1 LIKLIV
7 PSYCQKII
15 ILVID
20 FVIVSQ
26 LRSALL
32 YSDAPI
38 SYAVPS
44 LVALQTICRKYDTLN
59 WDFRIF
65 PVTFSYRL
73 HYSNRYRTYTKMPL
87 HRLNLLLKAIPL
99 FFHNDKRSLIFFFHR
114 LPLVIRPELYHIRHF
129 VNLIF
134 DTSTFIHSKAWT

>member
-1 LIKLIV
+1 M
-7 PSYCQKII
+7 
-15 ILVID
+15 LVID

-32 YSDAPI
+32 YSDAPV

-44 LVALQTICRKYDTLN
+44 LVALQTLCRKYDTLN
-59 WDFRIF
+59 WDFRRF

-99 FFHNDKRSLIFFFHR
+99 FFHNNGRDAKHGAGNSLSYDVF
-114 LPLVIRPELYHIRHF
+114 
-129 VNLIF
+129 
-134 DTSTFIHSKAWT
+134 

>member
-1 LIKLIV
+1 MLD
-7 PSYCQKII
+7 
-15 ILVID
+15 ID

-44 LVALQTICRKYDTLN
+44 LVALQTLCRKYDTLN
-59 WDFRIF
+59 RDFRRF

-73 HYSNRYRTYTKMPL
+73 HYSNRYRTYIKMLL

-99 FFHNDKRSLIFFFHR
+99 FFHNDKRFLIFFFHR

-134 DTSTFIHSKAWT
+134 NTSTFIDSKAWT

>member
-1 LIKLIV
+1 MV
-7 PSYCQKII
+7 
-15 ILVID
+15 V
-20 FVIVSQ
+20 FSQ

-44 LVALQTICRKYDTLN
+44 LVELQTLCRKYDTLN
-59 WDFRIF
+59 RDSQRF

-73 HYSNRYRTYTKMPL
+73 HYSNCYRTYTKILL

-99 FFHNDKRSLIFFFHR
+99 FFPTTNDLSNIFLHR
-114 LPLVIRPELYHIRHF
+114 LPPPDLNYIILV
-129 VNLIF
+129 
-134 DTSTFIHSKAWT
+134 TS

>member
-1 LIKLIV
+1 MV
-7 PSYCQKII
+7 
-15 ILVID
+15 V
-20 FVIVSQ
+20 FSQ

-44 LVALQTICRKYDTLN
+44 LVELQTLCRKYDTLN
-59 WDFRIF
+59 RDSQRF

-73 HYSNRYRTYTKMPL
+73 HYSNRCRTYTKILP

-99 FFHNDKRSLIFFFHR
+99 FFPNDKRSQ
-114 LPLVIRPELYHIRHF
+114 
-129 VNLIF
+129 
-134 DTSTFIHSKAWT
+134 